1 MTISLFFAIL
11 LQVQLQTVD
20 FAPETSVTMQSE
32 VTQQTHE
39 ETFSQAIE
47 WYREGEI
54 VQSYEALSQ
63 IVLEGGQA
71 PELFFNLGVASSRLG
86 RLGEAMGWFQLAA
99 EDPRLETEAQEAFT
113 SVQNQ
118 LPFTIPVLPKTPW
131 QQGFESLQGLFTPNG
146 WSWVLSL
153 GFYLVALGFG
163 LRWFTSLP
171 TRLTTILSSM
181 GAIGAVVSAGLLWT
195 SSIHYNETVV
205 GYITT
210 DSITLYNEPTVENPS
225 ETMAYEG
232 VQVQVRMNEL
242 QTFPSTKPEDQQRSS
257 DSDLGEWLPVTL
269 SNGSSGWLPTKDV
282 FLADTR
288 YLGLSR

>member
-1 MTISLFFAIL
+1 MTISLFFSIL
-11 LQVQLQTVD
+11 LQVQLQAVD
-20 FAPETSVTMQSE
+20 TTPEMSA
-32 VTQQTHE
+32 VTQQTYE
-39 ETFSQAIE
+39 ETFSKAIE

-63 IVLEGGQA
+63 IILEGGQA

-86 RLGEAMGWFQLAA
+86 RLGESMGWFQLAS
-99 EDPRLETEAQEAFT
+99 EDPRLETEAREAFT

-131 QQGFESLQGLFTPNG
+131 QQGFESLLGLFTPNG
-146 WSWVLSL
+146 WSWVLSIGL
-153 GFYLVALGFG
+153 YLLALGFG

-171 TRLTTILSSM
+171 TQLTTILSSL
-181 GAIGAVVSAGLLWT
+181 GGISAIVSAGLLWT

-205 GYITT
+205 GYITV

-242 QTFPSTKPEDQQRSS
+242 QGLPSTQPNDLQPLISA
-257 DSDLGEWLPVTL
+257 SDLGEWLPVTL

-288 YLGLSR
+288 YLGLLR

>member
-1 MTISLFFAIL
+1 MTISLFFAVL
-11 LQVQLQTVD
+11 LQVHLQAVD
-20 FAPETSVTMQSE
+20 VAPETSVAMQSA

-54 VQSYEALSQ
+54 VQSYEALFQ

-86 RLGEAMGWFQLAA
+86 RKGEAMGWFQLAS
-99 EDPRLETEAQEAFT
+99 EHPRLETEAQEAFT

-153 GFYLVALGFG
+153 AFYLVALGFG

-171 TRLTTILSSM
+171 TRLTIILSSM
-181 GAIGAVVSAGLLWT
+181 GALGAVISAGLLWT

-210 DSITLYNEPTVENPS
+210 DSITLYNEPTNENPS

-232 VQVQVRMNEL
+232 VRVQVRMNEL
-242 QTFPSTKPEDQQRSS
+242 QAFPSTMPEDKQRSG
-257 DSDLGEWLPVTL
+257 DSNLGEWLPVTL

>member
-1 MTISLFFAIL
+1 MTISLFFAVL
-11 LQVQLQTVD
+11 LQVQLQAVD
-20 FAPETSVTMQSE
+20 VPSETSVAMQPA

-39 ETFSQAIE
+39 ATFSQAIE

-63 IVLEGGQA
+63 IVVEGGQA

-86 RLGEAMGWFQLAA
+86 RLGEAMGWFQLAS
-99 EDPRLETEAQEAFT
+99 EHPRLETEAQEAFT

-153 GFYLVALGFG
+153 GLYLVALGFG

-171 TRLTTILSSM
+171 TRLTTIVTSM
-181 GAIGAVVSAGLLWT
+181 GALAAVIAAGLLWT

-242 QTFPSTKPEDQQRSS
+242 QTFPSTKPEDEQRLGESK
-257 DSDLGEWLPVTL
+257 LGEWLPVTL
-269 SNGSSGWLPTKDV
+269 SNGSSGWIPTKDV

>member
-1 MTISLFFAIL
+1 MTISLFFSIL
-11 LQVQLQTVD
+11 LQVQLQAVD
-20 FAPETSVTMQSE
+20 TTPEMST
-32 VTQQTHE
+32 VTQQTYE

-63 IVLEGGQA
+63 IILEGGQA

-86 RLGEAMGWFQLAA
+86 RLGESMGWFQLAS
-99 EDPRLETEAQEAFT
+99 EDPRLETEAREAFT

-131 QQGFESLQGLFTPNG
+131 QQGFESLLGLFTPNG
-146 WSWVLSL
+146 WSWVLSIGL
-153 GFYLVALGFG
+153 YLLALGFG

-171 TRLTTILSSM
+171 TQLTTILSSL
-181 GAIGAVVSAGLLWT
+181 GGISAIVSAGLLWT

-205 GYITT
+205 GYITV

-232 VQVQVRMNEL
+232 VQVQVRMNDL
-242 QTFPSTKPEDQQRSS
+242 QGLPSTQPNDLQPLSS
-257 DSDLGEWLPVTL
+257 ASDLGEWLPVTL

-288 YLGLSR
+288 YLGLLR

>member
-1 MTISLFFAIL
+1 MTISLFFSIL
-11 LQVQLQTVD
+11 LQVQLQAVD
-20 FAPETSVTMQSE
+20 TTPEMSA
-32 VTQQTHE
+32 VTQQTYE

-63 IVLEGGQA
+63 IILEGGQA

-86 RLGEAMGWFQLAA
+86 RLGESMGWFQLAS
-99 EDPRLETEAQEAFT
+99 EDPRLETEAREAFT

-131 QQGFESLQGLFTPNG
+131 QQGFESLLGLFTPNG
-146 WSWVLSL
+146 WSWVLSIGL
-153 GFYLVALGFG
+153 YLLALGFG

-171 TRLTTILSSM
+171 TQLTTILSSL
-181 GAIGAVVSAGLLWT
+181 GGICAIVSAGLLWT

-205 GYITT
+205 GYITV

-242 QTFPSTKPEDQQRSS
+242 QGLPSTQPNDLQPLSS
-257 DSDLGEWLPVTL
+257 ASDLGEWLPVTL

-288 YLGLSR
+288 YLGLLR